1 MEIRNKADAETSA
14 AHGLDP
20 EREPLLRS
28 RVSHEQPVST
38 GASVQPETPA
48 EHLQKRITI
57 LIFILTATLEIPLI
71 LLLTSE
77 TRVFELILCR
87 QYYAHVDPGKIGAGG
102 RVPEQFCKIEA
113 VQAQVANLRG
123 GQQFFQNLPCMLL
136 ATKYANYC

>member
-1 MEIRNKADAETSA
+1 MEIRDEADSETSA

-20 EREPLLRS
+20 QREPLLRS
-28 RVSHEQPVST
+28 RIPHDQSVST
-38 GASVQPETPA
+38 GPSVQPETTA
-48 EHLQKRITI
+48 EHLQKRTTI
-57 LIFILTATLEIPLI
+57 LVFILTATLEIPLI

-87 QYYAHVDPGKIGAGG
+87 LYYAHVDPGKIGAGG
-102 RVPEQFCKIEA
+102 RVPEQLCKLEA

-136 ATKYANYC
+136 TTNDANCC

>member
-1 MEIRNKADAETSA
+1 MQIRNEADSETSA

-28 RVSHEQPVST
+28 RVSHDQPVST
-38 GASVQPETPA
+38 GASVQPEPTA
-48 EHLQKRITI
+48 EDLQKRITI
-57 LIFILTATLEIPLI
+57 LVAILTATLEIPLI

-87 QYYAHVDPGKIGAGG
+87 QYYAHVEPGKIGAGG
-102 RVPEQFCKIEA
+102 RVPEEFCKIGV
-113 VQAQVANLRG
+113 VQTQVANLRG

-136 ATKYANYC
+136 ATNDANYC